1 MSYKIN
7 YSVYKIT
14 NIINNKSYIGV
25 DSYFPKRLKQHKSNL
40 DKNIHKNKYL
50 QNSYNKYGFENFTF
64 ELLKNCETR
73 EEMLN
78 KEIELISYYNTL
90 ENGYNHT
97 IGGEGSIGY
106 KHKEESISKMSS
118 WKRIITPEWCEA
130 ISKATKGVPKRKGIK
145 RVNHPDYSKWIG
157 GEKHPTAKF
166 KQSDINEIRNL
177 YSNGMSLKDLSI
189 KFNSSKTY
197 ICNIVNNLFWF
208 DPNYTKDVIT
218 NHIICV
224 EDNLEFKSIK
234 ETLEYYG
241 IKSNSSLSNNLKGLS
256 NKINTI
262 YGKKSFKKISL
273 DT

>member
-64 ELLKNCETR
+64 ELLRNCETR

-97 IGGEGSIGY
+97 VGGEGSIGY

-130 ISKATKGVPKRKGIK
+130 ISKATKGVPKAKGIK
-145 RVNHPDYSKWIG
+145 RINHPDYSKWLG
-157 GEKHPTAKF
+157 GEKHPVAKLNWKDIYRIRLNYLNGEIQLNIAKEFNVTKITINQIILNNQWVDNNYIYIKKSKF
-166 KQSDINEIRNL
+166 KENEEINN
-177 YSNGMSLKDLSI
+177 I
-189 KFNSSKTY
+189 KKY
-197 ICNIVNNLFWF
+197 LQCQI
-208 DPNYTKDVIT
+208 
-218 NHIICV
+218 
-224 EDNLEFKSIK
+224 
-234 ETLEYYG
+234 
-241 IKSNSSLSNNLKGLS
+241 
-256 NKINTI
+256 
-262 YGKKSFKKISL
+262 
-273 DT
+273 DTVS